1 MSTPHNR
8 AENGAFAKTVLMPG
22 DPLRAKFIAETFLEN
37 PQLVTDVRGMYGYTG
52 TYQGRPISVMG
63 SGMGMPSI
71 GIYSYELYTQY
82 GVENIIRIGS
92 AGSYTDKAKLFDV
105 VLATGAYSE
114 SNYAVTQSGDTDDIQ
129 APSAELNDA
138 LRASAKA
145 AGIPLIEGN
154 IHSSD
159 VFYRQPSDAKPT
171 YWEKLRDEKGCLAV
185 EMESFALFHNAKVLG
200 KRAACL
206 LTISDSFVSPEITTA
221 EQRQTSFTA
230 MMKPFWRSNMEKAE
244 IQALIRAA
252 FEGQKFAYVPYSRF
266 HVGAALRGKNG
277 QVFKGCNIENAG
289 YTPTNCAERTALFKA
304 VSEGVREFDA
314 IAIVGSKVGEK
325 NTLVTGPCG
334 VCRQALFEFGGP
346 GLTVIMAK
354 SEDDYIVTT
363 LGELLPY
370 GFGPANLD

>member
-8 AENGAFAKTVLMPG
+8 AENGDFAKTVLMPG
-22 DPLRAKFIAETFLEN
+22 DPLRAKFIAETFLED
-37 PQLVTDVRGMYGYTG
+37 PRLVTDVRGMYGYTG

-114 SNYAVTQSGDTDDIQ
+114 SNYAVTQSGDIDDIQ
-129 APSAELNDA
+129 TPSAALNDA

-159 VFYRQPSDAKPT
+159 VFYRQPSDEKPT
-171 YWEKLRDEKGCLAV
+171 YWERLRDEKGCLAV
-185 EMESFALFHNAKVLG
+185 EMESFALFHNARVLG

-230 MMKPFWRSNMEKAE
+230 MMKVALGVDAFLEK
-244 IQALIRAA
+244 
-252 FEGQKFAYVPYSRF
+252 
-266 HVGAALRGKNG
+266 
-277 QVFKGCNIENAG
+277 
-289 YTPTNCAERTALFKA
+289 
-304 VSEGVREFDA
+304 
-314 IAIVGSKVGEK
+314 
-325 NTLVTGPCG
+325 
-334 VCRQALFEFGGP
+334 
-346 GLTVIMAK
+346 
-354 SEDDYIVTT
+354 
-363 LGELLPY
+363 
-370 GFGPANLD
+370 